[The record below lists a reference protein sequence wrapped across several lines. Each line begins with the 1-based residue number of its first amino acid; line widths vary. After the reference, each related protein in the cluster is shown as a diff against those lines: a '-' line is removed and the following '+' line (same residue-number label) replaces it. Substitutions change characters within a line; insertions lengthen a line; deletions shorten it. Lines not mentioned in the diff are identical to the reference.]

1 MLRTSYELVEF
12 IEKNINKIFL
22 YILLDCKYLYVI
34 IKLRDINIKLINLK
48 ASGKFGATYKYLE

>member
-48 ASGKFGATYKYLE
+48 NSGKFGATHKFLK